1 MATTTSSRRKV
12 TTYSL
17 ISLFLTIIPIVLEF
31 INQGEPSARV
41 DLTFDEKTQRLKA
54 KVSTS
59 DRDGSVARTTSQFRE

>member
-1 MATTTSSRRKV
+1 MVTSARPRQKV

-41 DLTFDEKTQRLKA
+41 DLTFDEKTSKLKA